1 MKSFGYSLVPGFI
14 GAPLIS
20 KNDVATG
27 SGKPSFALPKPS
39 KTLPST
45 CSDTGISIT
54 LPTNF
59 AFVPDT
65 ERPEVPSKT
74 CTTAFPFPTSKTL
87 PRRLSPSV
95 VSISTSSSNAALS
108 TPSTITSGPLIS
120 AILLY

>member
-1 MKSFGYSLVPGFI
+1 MLCDIPEPENIGSFCPLTSVSIPSITETPVWMKSFGYSLCSGFI

-20 KNDVATG
+20 KNESATG

-54 LPTNF
+54 FPTNF

-65 ERPEVPSKT
+65 ERPVVPSKT
-74 CTTAFPFPTSKTL
+74 
-87 PRRLSPSV
+87 
-95 VSISTSSSNAALS
+95 
-108 TPSTITSGPLIS
+108 
-120 AILLY
+120 